1 MGSAQLEGSEG
12 QQPEAEPEAARACSS
27 PRAVDATAEAPDAM
41 EVEAEEAGEPVSA
54 GGEEPL
60 GTEDGEGEGDGDG
73 AEAAAEEEP
82 NSAGMRTGRVTRL
95 VLSAGPWEVHYLR
108 LPLERAPLCPQLS
121 HTTLRT
127 CAFCRAVI
135 RS

>member
-12 QQPEAEPEAARACSS
+12 QQPEAESETARAGSS
-27 PRAVDATAEAPDAM
+27 PRAVDAAAEALDAM

-82 NSAGMRTGRVTRL
+82 NSAGTLRCTGRLTRL
-95 VLSAGPWEVHYLR
+95 TLLARPGEGALPALVLTASTLWAAASASDAE
-108 LPLERAPLCPQLS
+108 E
-121 HTTLRT
+121 
-127 CAFCRAVI
+127 
-135 RS
+135 